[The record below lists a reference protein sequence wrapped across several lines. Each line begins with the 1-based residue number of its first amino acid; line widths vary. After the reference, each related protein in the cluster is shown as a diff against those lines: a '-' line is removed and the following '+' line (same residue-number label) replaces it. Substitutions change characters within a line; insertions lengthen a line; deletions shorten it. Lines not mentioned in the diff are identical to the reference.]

1 MAFAPGMA
9 AAPKAVLCR
18 PQDPDRN
25 IPNLARQEFWLA
37 EPSATQVL
45 TNWVRPINYLVW
57 YGRLTDA
64 DNGRSRQLP
73 G

>member
-37 EPSATQVL
+37 EPSAAQVL

-57 YGRLTDA
+57 YGRLADA